1 MTRFTIILKR
11 LSASV
16 LGLSL
21 LAVLIGSSAAVAA
34 DQNLGTVAQS
44 YNAGQDVLAGMIVG
58 LKAKDQTTV
67 VPLKSEDIQHM
78 TGVVVP
84 VGDASIVLTPPT
96 ATTQQVLVA
105 ATGKYELLVSNQ
117 NGAIK
122 AGDYVTISA
131 LDGIG
136 MKAGPDQS
144 EVVGRAIQGFD
155 GKTNILD
162 TEQLKS
168 SLGRPTTVSIGH
180 IPVDIRLAPNPQY
193 RNGNKLPDVL
203 ARAAANV
210 AHKDVTPFRVY
221 LSLTILLATLFITG
235 FIFYGGIRG
244 GIIAIGRNPL
254 AKGAIGRG
262 LVRAV
267 VLGLIILVI
276 GLLGA
281 YVILL

>member
-1 MTRFTIILKR
+1 MRNHFR
-11 LSASV
+11 H
-16 LGLSL
+16 
-21 LAVLIGSSAAVAA
+21 LAVTAACLLVFVGGTGLAAA
-34 DQNLGTVAQS
+34 DQNLGSVAQS
-44 YNAGQDVLAGMIVG
+44 YNAGPEVLAGMIVE
-58 LKAKDQTTV
+58 LKSKDQSTV

-84 VGDASIVLTPPT
+84 TGDASIVLTPSS
-96 ATTQQVLVA
+96 AATQQVLVA

-144 EVVGRAIQGFD
+144 EVVGRAMQNFD
-155 GKTNILD
+155 GKANILD

-168 SLGRPTTVSIGH
+168 TLGRSTTVSIGH
-180 IPVDIRLAPNPQY
+180 IPVDVRLAPNPQY
-193 RNGNKLPDVL
+193 RNGSKLPDAL

-210 AHKDVTPFRVY
+210 AHKDVNPFRVY
-221 LSLTILLATLFITG
+221 LSLTVLLATLFITG

-262 LVRAV
+262 LTRAATI
-267 VLGLIILVI
+267 GLIILII